1 MRLCLG
7 LSVSTQQVGLL
18 TRYRDRKAYTYTHAH
33 PLHTSHN
40 TQPSFPLNPVRSPP
54 SSLSFL
60 TFSTNLK
67 VSFFEQTN
75 KLSLSL
81 LVCGVTIQLSL
92 FVGLQERR
100 EEGKGSKSSSQT
112 FLLSLAF
119 FQAFL
124 CEMGTDLAWNPI
136 PALLHSHKA
145 TLSSPWSCLEGMEKG
160 GDGLLRWLWR
170 VGSLLFLS
178 FLFSFFIWISFVI
191 GFLFLCW
198 ETEKEDGCPL

>member
-1 MRLCLG
+1 MCWFVCLHTASRPTHTLFTPSHIPIHICTPLTHLTHHPAVLSAQPG
-7 LSVSTQQVGLL
+7 PFSSFLSVFSHLL
-18 TRYRDRKAYTYTHAH
+18 T
-33 PLHTSHN
+33 
-40 TQPSFPLNPVRSPP
+40 QPQ
-54 SSLSFL
+54 SLL
-60 TFSTNLK
+60 LRTNK
-67 VSFFEQTN
+67 RTK

-145 TLSSPWSCLEGMEKG
+145 TLSSP
-160 GDGLLRWLWR
+160 
-170 VGSLLFLS
+170 
-178 FLFSFFIWISFVI
+178 
-191 GFLFLCW
+191 
-198 ETEKEDGCPL
+198 